1 MNPDVADTA
10 QARAEYAPLL
20 DFWFSDAV
28 RPRWFDSTPALDQDI
43 RARFESLYLRAMAGE
58 LEAWLASPDGAL
70 ALVIVLD
77 QLPLNMYR
85 GLAEAYASGERAVA
99 AARAAVERGHDQAI
113 DLDRRAFLYLPFM
126 HSESLADQDLSVRLF
141 GAAGMGSSLR
151 WAEHHREIVRRF
163 GRFPHRNDALG
174 RASTPDE
181 IAYLGSSAAFKG

>member
-10 QARAEYAPLL
+10 RARAEYAPLH

-43 RARFESLYLRAMAGE
+43 RERFESLYLRAMAGE
-58 LEAWLASPDGAL
+58 LADWLATPDGAL

-85 GLAEAYASGERAVA
+85 GLADAYASGERAVA
-99 AARAAVERGHDQAI
+99 AARAALERGHDQAI

-126 HSESLADQDLSVRLF
+126 HSEALADQDLSVRLF

-181 IAYLGSSAAFKG
+181 LAYLASSAAFKG